1 MPQESIRNFIHGIN
15 NSQIM
20 GGFWLP
26 NIQRNFVWR
35 EEQIERLFD
44 SILRQ
49 YPIGTLLIWRTQSTI
64 KRRKFID
71 VWRRRINLN
80 DFFVS
85 QDNSNKM
92 LVLDGQQR
100 LQSLFIGLK
109 GTYDRKELCINILSG
124 RDETSAEEIK
134 YTFSF
139 LDNEQIRFPF
149 IKIKEIVIPDIT
161 AREIRMRILSLN
173 DQLTEIEKA
182 LIELNVDLI
191 RDVFCT
197 QQNIHYQVVDSID
210 RPNTFTDDDIV
221 EIFIR
226 ANSGGT
232 SLAKKDLLFSLLVN
246 SWEEADTRI
255 NELIDEINTAG
266 GFNFDIDF
274 ILKTCLILIN
284 TGAKY
289 DIAKFRNENNKNAII
304 DNWDSITESIKWC
317 KDLVYGSTYIKS
329 DKNLP
334 SYLSL
339 IPIIYTKYWYPDTC
353 GASEMDFKSFLIKVN
368 LTGVYGGVTDSFT
381 DGIINVINSNQ
392 RFALDEIF
400 SFIRDQGKSIEISDS
415 KLLDIKYTS
424 KELHLLLNI
433 WYGFN
438 YQPALRD
445 NQPNVDHI
453 FPKSELKKPVVR
465 DAENQLLRA
474 CSKDEINQL
483 ANLMLLTASENQA
496 GGKGKILPSVWFS
509 DPSRD
514 NDEYREKH
522 LIPADRELWKLE
534 NYFQF
539 IEARKEIIMQR
550 FNLLGLVRN

>member
-1 MPQESIRNFIHGIN
+1 MAQESIRNFIHGIN
-15 NSQIM
+15 NHQIM

-26 NIQRNFVWR
+26 NIQRNFVWK

-49 YPIGTLLIWRTQSTI
+49 YPIGTLLVWRTKSQI

-71 VWRRRINLN
+71 NWRKKINLN
-80 DFFVS
+80 DFFVP
-85 QDNSNKM
+85 QDDLNKM

-124 RDETSAEEIK
+124 GNDISAEDIK
-134 YTFSF
+134 YVFKF
-139 LDNEQIRFPF
+139 VDKDDIKFPF
-149 IKIKEIVIPDIT
+149 IRIKDIVIPDIT
-161 AREIRMRILSLN
+161 NREIRIKILQLN
-173 DQLTEIEKA
+173 NELNEDQKE

-246 SWEEADTRI
+246 SWEDADTRI
-255 NELIDEINTAG
+255 NDLIDEINTTG
-266 GFNFDIDF
+266 GFNFDVDF

-304 DNWDSITESIKWC
+304 LNWEIIAESIKWC
-317 KDLVYGSTYIKS
+317 KDLIYGNTYIKS

-339 IPIIYTKYWYPDTC
+339 IPIIYTRYNYPRKCD
-353 GASEMDFKSFLIKVN
+353 ANLNDFKTFLLKVN

-381 DGIINVINSNQ
+381 DGIINVINKNENFNLS
-392 RFALDEIF
+392 EIF
-400 SFIRDQGKSIEISDS
+400 SFIKDEGKSIEITSN
-415 KLLDIKYTS
+415 KLFDIKYTS

-438 YQPALRD
+438 YQPALKE
-445 NQPNVDHI
+445 NLPNVDHI
-453 FPKSELKKPVVR
+453 FPRSELRKELIT
-465 DAENQLLRA
+465 DIHTNTLRT
-474 CSKDEINQL
+474 CTKDEINQL
-483 ANLMLLTASENQA
+483 ANLMLLTAAENQA
-496 GGKGKILPSVWFS
+496 GGKGKILPSTWFS
-509 DPSRD
+509 DPIRD
-514 NDEYREKH
+514 NDEYRERH
-522 LIPADRELWKLE
+522 LIPSDRELWKIE
-534 NYFQF
+534 NYYHF
-539 IEARKEIIMQR
+539 IEARKELIKEK
-550 FNLLGLVRN
+550 FNLYGLIRI

>member
-1 MPQESIRNFIHGIN
+1 MAQESIRNFIHGIN
-15 NSQIM
+15 NHQIM

-26 NIQRNFVWR
+26 NIQRNFVWK

-49 YPIGTLLIWRTQSTI
+49 YPIGTLLVWRTKSTI

-71 VWRRRINLN
+71 NWRRRINLN
-80 DFFVS
+80 DFFVP
-85 QDNSNKM
+85 QDDANKM

-124 RDETSAEEIK
+124 GEERSADEIK
-134 YTFSF
+134 YEFVF
-139 LDNEQIRFPF
+139 LESENILFPY
-149 IKIKEIVIPDIT
+149 IKVKEIVMPDIT
-161 AREIRMRILSLN
+161 NREIRARILQLN
-173 DQLTEIEKA
+173 NQITEIGKE

-197 QQNIHYQVVDSID
+197 QQNIHYQIVDSID

-246 SWEEADTRI
+246 SWDDADTRI

-266 GFNFDIDF
+266 GFNFDMDF

-289 DIAKFRNENNKNAII
+289 DIAKFRNDDNKTAII
-304 DNWDSITESIKWC
+304 DNWDSIAASIKWC
-317 KDLVYGSTYIKS
+317 KDLIYGSTYIKS
-329 DKNLP
+329 DKQLP

-339 IPIIYTKYWYPDTC
+339 IPIIYTKYRYPHTSDN
-353 GASEMDFKSFLIKVN
+353 SLVDFKDFLLKVN

-381 DGIINVINSNQ
+381 DGIINVINHHQ
-392 RFALDEIF
+392 YFPVHEIF
-400 SFIRDQGKSIEISDS
+400 SFIKDQGKSIELTSA
-415 KLLDIKYTS
+415 KLLDVKYTS

-453 FPKSELKKPVVR
+453 FPKSELKKEVAR
-465 DAENQLLRA
+465 DIESQQMRS
-474 CSKDEINQL
+474 CTKDEINQL
-483 ANLMLLTASENQA
+483 ANLMLLTAAENQA
-496 GGKGKILPSVWFS
+496 GGKGKILPEVWFS

-514 NDEYREKH
+514 NEAYRTKH
-522 LIPADRELWKLE
+522 LIPSDRELWKLV
-534 NYFQF
+534 NYFDF
-539 IEARKEIIMQR
+539 IEARKAMILDQFR
-550 FNLLGLVRN
+550 LLSLIR